1 MLASTP
7 EGLQCLQYD
16 GWRFEKCKTHLKNVT
31 NDTIKDV
38 NALHYG
44 KLRDKNVLGK
54 LNVSALYAGHVKPKH
69 NKGCFDKSARLK
81 L

>member
-1 MLASTP
+1 METEGNVILLTHTP

-16 GWRFEKCKTHLKNVT
+16 GWRYEKCRTHFTNVS

-44 KLRDKNVLGK
+44 KLREKNFLGK
-54 LNVSALYAGHVKPKH
+54 SNVSA
-69 NKGCFDKSARLK
+69 F
-81 L
+81 